1 MKLDNKDAYD
11 RIRGQFVLAIF
22 IAATLISFSVFYD
35 YLTLYFIPISNLA
48 YAIIFS
54 SLFIIYIIY
63 RLQLKYHFIIYD
75 DEGDKIIIRYYPVTS
90 FITKYISIEIPFDSL
105 YKIEINRTFFNQREE
120 LIVHQ
125 TTKKGIA
132 KYKPIPLT
140 ALTNNQKRD
149 LINALN
155 SLAKVK
161 M

>member
-1 MKLDNKDAYD
+1 MKFDNKDAYD

-35 YLTLYFIPISNLA
+35 YLTLYFIPISKVA
-48 YAIIFS
+48 YASIFGS
-54 SLFIIYIIY
+54 MLIIYIIY
-63 RLQLKYHFIIYD
+63 RFQLKYHFIIYD
-75 DEGDKIIIRYYPVTS
+75 DEGDKIILRYYPVTS
-90 FITKYISIEIPFDSL
+90 IVTKYISIEIPFDSL
-105 YKIEINRTFFNQREE
+105 YKIEINRAFFNQREE

-125 TTKKGIA
+125 ETKKGIA

-140 ALTNNQKRD
+140 ALTKRQKRE

>member
-75 DEGDKIIIRYYPVTS
+75 DEGDKIVIRYYPVTS

-105 YKIEINRTFFNQREE
+105 FKIEIKRTFFNQREE